1 MRRRGGT
8 GAAALVALCLAVG
21 SGPLAAQAPAD
32 SAALAASAWAAQT
45 GARTIQLAWDHV
57 PGPTSYVVACVIGRR
72 TSPRVMGTIGAPRT
86 VAKDAASPPTRLFST
101 VPADEPGQ
109 PYRCFLEWGRDPK
122 TGAVSRVAFNDVV
135 PVVPSNATKSAPAS
149 VTARA
154 TAVGEI
160 TVTWSAVPGATAYTV
175 GRAAGSDGFRM
186 HCNLCPART
195 TFVDRYAK
203 PGATHTYSV
212 AAMTA
217 SGAGPRATSNT
228 LVAPGTESAIAA
240 QADAGVPAD
249 LKAPSSVTAVVTG
262 STSALVSWGSVPRAM
277 AYEVLRSLNGG
288 SLVTIGR
295 VRAGTGARV
304 EYADYLAGGVGT
316 RASYAVKSVDSA
328 GNATVATPSNEITIM
343 AKAATPAGG
352 SATQPTNL
360 RAALTGADAVTL
372 TWRPPGNAIPCTV
385 RRRLA
390 GSGSY
395 ANLRALATG
404 TAQFVDTMSGL
415 AGLRPQYQLAC
426 GDPKSATIIAFPNPI

>member
-1 MRRRGGT
+1 MHRLDSWGR
-8 GAAALVALCLAVG
+8 ALVLALGLVAPSRVAQ
-21 SGPLAAQAPAD
+21 SQAPSD
-32 SAALAASAWAAQT
+32 SAARAAGMWAAQT
-45 GARTIQLAWDHV
+45 SARTLQLAWDHL

-72 TSPRVMGTIGAPRT
+72 TTPRVIGNIGAPST
-86 VAKDAASPPTRLFST
+86 AAKDASSPPTRLFST
-101 VPADEPGQ
+101 VPVDEPGA
-109 PYRCFLEWGRDPK
+109 PYRCFLEWGRDAK
-122 TGAVSRVAFNDVV
+122 GAVNRLAFNEVV
-135 PVVPSNATKSAPAS
+135 PVVPANATKAVPTA

-154 TAVGEI
+154 TAVGEM
-160 TVTWSAVPGATAYTV
+160 TVTWNAVPGATAYII

-203 PGATHTYSV
+203 PGAAHTYSV

-240 QADAGVPAD
+240 QADAGVTPV
-249 LKAPSSVTAVVTG
+249 LKAPSGVTAAVTG
-262 STSALVSWGSVPRAM
+262 ATSALVTWSSVPGAV

-288 SLVTIGR
+288 SLTPVGR
-295 VRAGTGARV
+295 VQASGARMV
-304 EYADYLAGGVGT
+304 EYPDYLAGGAGT

-328 GNATVATPSNEITIM
+328 GNATVATPSNEITIV

-360 RAALTGADAVTL
+360 RAALTGPDAVTL

-385 RRRLA
+385 RRRTG
-390 GSGSY
+390 GSGTY
-395 ANLRALATG
+395 ASLRALAIG
-404 TAQFVDTMSGL
+404 VSQYVDTMSGL
-415 AGLRPQYQLAC
+415 AGMRPQYQLAC
-426 GDPKSATIIAFPNPI
+426 GDPKSAAVVAFPNPI